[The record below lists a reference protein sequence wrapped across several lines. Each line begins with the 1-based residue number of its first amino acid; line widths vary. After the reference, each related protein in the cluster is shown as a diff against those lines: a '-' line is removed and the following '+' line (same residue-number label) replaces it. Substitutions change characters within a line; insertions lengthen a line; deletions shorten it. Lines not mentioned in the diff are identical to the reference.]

1 MKILQCIS
9 FVEVRCLC
17 PDASDWLKRLG
28 DLDEYVSDAVLKS
41 HVNVFPQLLQCD
53 GNLYDAISIAIKA
66 ALFNTKWVI
75 RHPDVLAVN
84 GFIEFSCIW
93 QLFLGF
99 HWQNS
104 QSFHII
110 RWRRREG
117 NRAVG
122 WPLWLHEAQCRE
134 RPLYSDAVQSKLGF
148 FHTCCNRVES
158 VNAYTSPCFA
168 CRWATAT
175 SWTPLCRRR
184 RALWRASSC
193 LSHTKA
199 WSPAH
204 ARWEG
209 EALIQRASLRWQRWG
224 QPSQIS

>member
-9 FVEVRCLC
+9 FVEVRRLC
-17 PDASDWLKRLG
+17 PDASDWLKQLG
-28 DLDEYVSDAVLKS
+28 DLDEYVSDDVLKP
-41 HVNVFPQLLQCD
+41 HINVFPQLLQCD

-75 RHPDVLAVN
+75 CHPHVLALN
-84 GFIEFSCIW
+84 GFTAFSYIW

-99 HWQNS
+99 YWQNS

-122 WPLWLHEAQCRE
+122 RPLWLHEARCRE

-148 FHTCCNRVES
+148 F
-158 VNAYTSPCFA
+158 
-168 CRWATAT
+168 
-175 SWTPLCRRR
+175 TP
-184 RALWRASSC
+184 AVTGWR
-193 LSHTKA
+193 L
-199 WSPAH
+199 
-204 ARWEG
+204 
-209 EALIQRASLRWQRWG
+209 
-224 QPSQIS
+224 